1 MNILLIFGLLLLS
14 GYLLGWLL
22 NRIGLPGIIGFIA
35 IGIAFSPNTNGF
47 IDQDLIEQTM
57 PLMEVCLGFIA
68 FEVGGALKWSKIK
81 QHEKEI
87 INITL
92 MASIFPYIIIVSGIY
107 LFASLIPGLLP
118 FGSLSLLLIALPLGA
133 LASPTEPAATI
144 AVIHQY
150 KAKGKVTDT
159 IMGVAALD
167 DVLGILLFSLTI
179 EITSI
184 LNGEGGWGLFGPALL
199 TPLYKIFVA
208 ILTGIMMGYFLKLI
222 ANSFLIRSGGQWI
235 IIIASLIILNY
246 GLSQLLKVDEL
257 LASMTMGAVIVNT
270 CKQQNT
276 IFRIIERYTE
286 DLVFL
291 IFFLFSGLILDV
303 STIPQ
308 ASILIGL
315 YVLFRT
321 LGKFTGANIGARI
334 AKADPA
340 IQKYTA
346 GGLIPQGGIVIG
358 LVLSIYQRPLFGE
371 VANLLLTTTMGAT
384 IVHELIGPI
393 AAKYSLTRSGE
404 IKKHH
409 DTQTNLG

>member
-1 MNILLIFGLLLLS
+1 MNILLIFGLLLLT

-22 NRIGLPGIIGFIA
+22 NRIGLPRIIGFIA
-35 IGIAFSPNTNGF
+35 IGIAFSPNTSGF
-47 IDQDLIEQTM
+47 IDHDLIQQTM
-57 PLMEVCLGFIA
+57 PLMEACLGFIA

-81 QHEKEI
+81 QHKREI
-87 INITL
+87 INITI

-107 LFASLIPGLLP
+107 IFASLIPGLLP

-133 LASPTEPAATI
+133 LASPTEPATTI

-150 KAKGKVTDT
+150 NARGKVTDT

-184 LNGEGGWGLFGPALL
+184 LNGEGVGLFGLALL

-208 ILTGIMMGYFLKLI
+208 IFIGIIMAYFLKLI
-222 ANSFLIRSGGQWI
+222 ANSFLIKSGGQWI

-270 CKQQNT
+270 CKQQST

-291 IFFLFSGLILDV
+291 IFFLFSGLTLDV
-303 STIPQ
+303 STLPH
-308 ASILIGL
+308 ATILIGL

-321 LGKFTGANIGARI
+321 MGKFSGANIGARI
-334 AKADPA
+334 AKADPL
-340 IQKYTA
+340 IQRYTA

-358 LVLSIYQRPLFGE
+358 LVLSIYQRPIFGD
-371 VANLLLTTTMGAT
+371 VADLLLTTTMGAT

-393 AAKYSLTRSGE
+393 GAKYSLIKSGE
-404 IKKHH
+404 IEKHNKNN
-409 DTQTNLG
+409 TNTG

>member
-1 MNILLIFGLLLLS
+1 MNILLIFGLLLLT

-22 NRIGLPGIIGFIA
+22 NKTGLPRIIGFIA
-35 IGIAFSPNTNGF
+35 IGIAFSPNTNTF
-47 IDQDLIEQTM
+47 IDHDMIEQAM

-81 QHEKEI
+81 QHKREI
-87 INITL
+87 INITI

-107 LFASLIPGLLP
+107 IFASLIPGLLP
-118 FGSLSLLLIALPLGA
+118 FSSLTLLLIVLPLGA
-133 LASPTEPAATI
+133 LASPTEPATTI

-150 KAKGKVTDT
+150 NAKGKVTDT

-184 LNGEGGWGLFGPALL
+184 LNGGEPGLFGNAVLN
-199 TPLYKIFVA
+199 PLYKIVLA
-208 ILTGIMMGYFLKLI
+208 IIIGIVMAYFLKLI
-222 ANSFLIRSGGQWI
+222 ANSFLINSGGQWI

-246 GLSQLLKVDEL
+246 GMSQLLKVDEL

-270 CKQQNT
+270 CKKQNT

-291 IFFLFSGLILDV
+291 IFFLFSGLNLNI

-308 ASILIGL
+308 ATLLIGL

-321 LGKFTGANIGARI
+321 LGKYIGANVGARI
-334 AKADPA
+334 AGADRT

-358 LVLSIYQRPLFGE
+358 LALSIYQRPIFGD
-371 VANLLLTTTMGAT
+371 VADLLLTTTMGAT

-393 AAKYSLTRSGE
+393 GAKYSLIKSGE
-404 IKKHH
+404 IEKHKSNH
-409 DTQTNLG
+409 ANPG

>member
-1 MNILLIFGLLLLS
+1 MNILLLFGLLLLS

-22 NRIGLPGIIGFIA
+22 NKIGLPRIMGYIA
-35 IGIAFSPNTNGF
+35 TGIAFSPNTNGLL
-47 IDQDLIEQTM
+47 DQTMIEQAM

-81 QHEKEI
+81 QHKREI
-87 INITL
+87 INITI
-92 MASIFPYIIIVSGIY
+92 MASIFPYLIIVSGIY
-107 LFASLIPGLLP
+107 ILILLIPGLLP
-118 FGSLSLLLIALPLGA
+118 FDSLALLLIALPLGA
-133 LASPTEPAATI
+133 LASPTEPATTF

-150 KAKGKVTDT
+150 NARGKVTDT

-184 LNGEGGWGLFGPALL
+184 LNGGEPGLFGNALL
-199 TPLYKIFVA
+199 NPLYQIVLA
-208 ILTGIMMGYFLKLI
+208 IIVGMVMAYFLKLI
-222 ANSFLIRSGGQWI
+222 ANSFLISSGGQWI

-246 GLSQLLKVDEL
+246 GVSQLLQVDEL
-257 LASMTMGAVIVNT
+257 LASMTMGAVTVNT
-270 CKQQNT
+270 CKKQNI

-291 IFFLFSGLILDV
+291 IFFLFSGLNLDIA
-303 STIPQ
+303 TIPQ
-308 ASILIGL
+308 ATLLIAM
-315 YVLFRT
+315 YVLLRT
-321 LGKFTGANIGARI
+321 LGKFIGANVGARI
-334 AKADPA
+334 AGADQT

-358 LVLSIYQRPLFGE
+358 LVLSIYQRPLFGD
-371 VANLLLTTTMGAT
+371 VADLLLTTTMGAT

-393 AAKYSLTRSGE
+393 GAKYSLIKSGE
-404 IKKHH
+404 IEKQKNNHA
-409 DTQTNLG
+409 NPG